1 MRLYIKCVIEVVP
14 DGKKEKKGE
23 KKKLSGE
30 QAKQNPREGSIYD
43 RATLEHI
50 NVWNVSTG
58 QMTFISH

>member
-14 DGKKEKKGE
+14 GGKKEKKGE

-50 NVWNVSTG
+50 NV
-58 QMTFISH
+58 